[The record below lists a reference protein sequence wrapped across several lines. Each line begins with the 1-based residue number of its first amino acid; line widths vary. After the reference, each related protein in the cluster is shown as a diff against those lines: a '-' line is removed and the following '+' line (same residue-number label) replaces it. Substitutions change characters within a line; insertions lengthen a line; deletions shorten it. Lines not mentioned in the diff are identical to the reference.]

1 MYHNALIRPTLTEL
15 QWPPHTCIHAFRGLG
30 KPHRAVIDAISGPLS
45 WSDVCVCRPSP
56 SLPCDFDRSK
66 QLTGPKELT
75 NTSTSLSLSL
85 QSSLSSLTL
94 ILIMFSFFRFFFLA
108 WHFSNSRLPSSTLSV
123 LQSYISDSVG
133 TTSTC
138 SSADVCINQ
147 TAEGPVGLDKLKA
160 RDSPSHLPVNLL
172 TPACS
177 ATLERAMTPC
187 ERSLAASSI
196 SMRA

>member
-1 MYHNALIRPTLTEL
+1 M
-15 QWPPHTCIHAFRGLG
+15 
-30 KPHRAVIDAISGPLS
+30 IDAVSGPLS

-56 SLPCDFDRSK
+56 SLPCDFDWSK

-75 NTSTSLSLSL
+75 NTSTSLSLSSDL
-85 QSSLSSLTL
+85 
-94 ILIMFSFFRFFFLA
+94 SFFSHAYTHHVLFLSLAFFFFFLA
-108 WHFSNSRLPSSTLSV
+108 WHLSNSRLPSSTLSV
-123 LQSYISDSVG
+123 LQSYISDSMG

-147 TAEGPVGLDKLKA
+147 TAEGPVVLDLV
-160 RDSPSHLPVNLL
+160 RVISSHLPVNLL

-177 ATLERAMTPC
+177 ATLERATTPC